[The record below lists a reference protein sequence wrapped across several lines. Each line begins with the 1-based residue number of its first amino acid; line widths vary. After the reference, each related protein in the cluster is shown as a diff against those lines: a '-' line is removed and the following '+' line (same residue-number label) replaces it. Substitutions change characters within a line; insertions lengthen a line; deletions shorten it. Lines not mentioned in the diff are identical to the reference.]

1 MPKSKQITRPVFIDN
16 ITIQSESNQVPM
28 GGVTLDTVAEFDEL
42 LRKIA
47 LHREPCG
54 GYDKTFFCIT
64 CCDGAKYEGR
74 MDVKYI
80 NEPQE
85 TATGEL
91 GLMHHIKSH
100 IDYYTGPSAPSYV
113 KPDHVESCHE
123 WAIRLGL

>member
-1 MPKSKQITRPVFIDN
+1 MATAKQITRPVFIDN
-16 ITIQSESNQVPM
+16 ITIQSESSQVGANGIM
-28 GGVTLDTVAEFDEL
+28 VDTVAEADEV

-47 LHREPCG
+47 LHRSPCG

-64 CCDGAKYEGR
+64 CCDGAQYEGR
-74 MDVKYI
+74 MDIHYI

-91 GLMHHIKSH
+91 GLLHHIKTS
-100 IDYYTGPSAPSYV
+100 IDYYTGPNAPCYV
-113 KPDHVESCHE
+113 KPEHQDSCRE